1 MNIYNFNDLTFKNS
15 TIYQEFINENPA
27 TGYLKIRASAA
38 SSAIPIEG
46 MKINVNTVFE
56 DNKIIFFEG
65 VTDSSG
71 MIEKLTLPAPT
82 LNPNDLIA
90 PKSTIYNIDTEYNG
104 NKNSYTARMY
114 EWLCVM
120 QNINVIPNVSER
132 NLYGS

>member
-1 MNIYNFNDLTFKNS
+1 MNTYNFLDNSFKNS
-15 TIYQEFINENPA
+15 TIYQEFLEENPA
-27 TGYLKIRASAA
+27 NGYLKIRASAA

-65 VTDSSG
+65 VTDASG
-71 MIEKLTLPAPT
+71 MIDKLTLPAPR
-82 LNPNDLIA
+82 LNTNDLVA
-90 PKSTIYNIDTEYNG
+90 PKSIIYNIDTEYNG

-114 EWLCVM
+114 EGLCVM
-120 QNINVIPNVSER
+120 QNINVVPNVSER

>member
-46 MKINVNTVFE
+46 MKVNINTIFE
-56 DNKIIFFEG
+56 DSRIVFFEG
-65 VTDSSG
+65 ITDSSG

-82 LNPNDLIA
+82 LNSNDLIA

-114 EWLCVM
+114 EGLCVM
-120 QNINVIPNVSER
+120 QNINVIPSVSER
-132 NLYGS
+132 DLYGS